1 MMDQIITQ
9 FESPLSLF
17 KPDPLR
23 SVEGPKDVVRDDL
36 MQPSIFS
43 RCDVQPSVAPLTIGI
58 VFSGGP
64 APGGHDVL
72 CGILNHLRDE
82 DQLIGFCNGPGGLLR
97 SDHKVIKKDDIHLIE
112 GLGGF
117 DFLGT
122 DRTKISSNEQ
132 FQIVKTVIE
141 SLKITTLIIVGG
153 DDSNTNAL
161 FLSDALFGVCD
172 VIGVPKTIDG
182 DLAYPPYLSLTFG
195 FHTATQHYARLVQQL
210 AVDAVGTQKYWHV
223 VKLMG
228 RSASHVVLEVAHQVN
243 PNVCLL
249 AEEIADK
256 AWGFLDVI
264 SYFSSIIYDRYQAG
278 KPYGVMVFP
287 EGMMEVVPEFKAFLS
302 GDLAPINDC
311 LASIGAMPL
320 LPETIV
326 VDAHGNPN
334 MSMVHSEKMIQMA
347 ILAYLEHKYKGD
359 VAVQLVPHFLAI
371 RVDQMTQH
379 HLIQVIH
386 CC

>member
-1 MMDQIITQ
+1 M
-9 FESPLSLF
+9 S
-17 KPDPLR
+17 
-23 SVEGPKDVVRDDL
+23 
-36 MQPSIFS
+36 
-43 RCDVQPSVAPLTIGI
+43 
-58 VFSGGP
+58 
-64 APGGHDVL
+64 
-72 CGILNHLRDE
+72 
-82 DQLIGFCNGPGGLLR
+82 
-97 SDHKVIKKDDIHLIE
+97 
-112 GLGGF
+112 
-117 DFLGT
+117 
-122 DRTKISSNEQ
+122 RTKISSNEQ

-243 PNVCLL
+243 PNACLL

-287 EGMMEVVPEFKAFLS
+287 EGMMEVVPEFKAF
-302 GDLAPINDC
+302 
-311 LASIGAMPL
+311 
-320 LPETIV
+320 
-326 VDAHGNPN
+326 
-334 MSMVHSEKMIQMA
+334 
-347 ILAYLEHKYKGD
+347 YLE
-359 VAVQLVPHFLAI
+359 I
-371 RVDQMTQH
+371 
-379 HLIQVIH
+379 
-386 CC
+386 